1 MKKKHAGG
9 RPSALTPEVVKKLE
23 DSFHI
28 DSTVEDA
35 CKYAGI
41 SKVTFYKYYEKDELF
56 MNKIDAARM
65 APGMKARLVLV
76 SQMDSTNEAQA
87 LKAAMEY
94 LRRRDPRYSDKIDW
108 KIEGELN
115 VNTEISFKDMD
126 MVELEE
132 IRKKFLDS

>member
-23 DSFHI
+23 DSFRI

-87 LKAAMEY
+87 LKASIEY
-94 LRRRDPRYSDKIDW
+94 LSRRDPRYSNKIDG
-108 KIEGELN
+108 KIEGDLN
-115 VNTEISFKDMD
+115 VKGEIDFKNMD
-126 MVELEE
+126 MQELEE
-132 IRKKFLDS
+132 KRREFLDG